1 MIVIG
6 PADVAAALGAEAM
19 VDALRRV
26 FQGVVQA
33 PQRHHHHI
41 AAKSGGS
48 GGTMLLMPAWDG
60 ESYLGVKVVNVFP
73 ENGIMGLPAVQGVY
87 LLFNGQTGVPL
98 ATIDGGELTA
108 RRTAAA
114 SALAASYLARADAEN
129 LLVVG
134 TGRLSFYLATA
145 HAAVRHIRRI
155 AVWGRDPA
163 KAATV
168 VARLRDAGHDAEV
181 SHDLAASVS
190 GADII
195 SCATLSRT
203 PLVLG
208 EWLRPGT
215 HLDLVGGFTPQMR
228 ETDDTAIRR
237 CSVFIDTK
245 GARIE
250 AGDIAAPLASG
261 ALQPGD
267 IQGDLY
273 ALARGMHPGRMSES
287 ELTLFKSVGAAE
299 EDLAA
304 AILAY
309 EHVCC
314 INPTETGP
322 RRTTA

>member
-1 MIVIG
+1 MG
-6 PADVAAALGAEAM
+6 PADVAAALGTDATVE
-19 VDALRRV
+19 ALRRV
-26 FQGVVQA
+26 FQSDVQA

-41 AAKSGGS
+41 AARSGGS
-48 GGTMLLMPAWDG
+48 DGTMLLMPAWDG
-60 ESYLGVKVVNVFP
+60 QSYLGVKVVNVFP
-73 ENGIMGLPAVQGVY
+73 DNGALGLPAVQGVY
-87 LLFNGQTGVPL
+87 LLFNGRTGVPL

-134 TGRLSFYLATA
+134 TGRLSFYLAAA
-145 HAAVRHIRRI
+145 HAAVRTIRRI

-163 KAATV
+163 KASSV
-168 VARLRDAGHDAEV
+168 VVRLRAAGHDAEV
-181 SHDLAASVS
+181 SNDLAASVAGS
-190 GADII
+190 DII

-203 PLVLG
+203 PLVRG

-237 CSVFIDTK
+237 SSVFIDTK
-245 GARIE
+245 GARVE

-267 IQGDLY
+267 IRGDLY
-273 ALARGMHPGRMSES
+273 ALTRGMHPGRVSES

-309 EHVCC
+309 EHFCAAH
-314 INPTETGP
+314 PSETVPGP
-322 RRTTA
+322 TTA